1 MTVGLGAVLHSRNGG
16 CKGSDLR
23 TVFDMFSCQS
33 RVTCSSKTDLQET
46 SEMVSGVTHRETMA
60 KVQKKNGG
68 IFLFHLCHLPV
79 AMEKR
84 IEGESFKIEFAHR
97 NTGLC

>member
-1 MTVGLGAVLHSRNGG
+1 MGAFLHSRNSL
-16 CKGSDLR
+16 CNGSDLW
-23 TVFDMFSCQS
+23 TVFDMSLCQS
-33 RVTCSSKTDLQET
+33 RVTCSSKTDLQQT
-46 SEMVSGVTHRETMA
+46 SEMVSGLTHRETIA

-84 IEGESFKIEFAHR
+84 TEGESFKIEFAHR